1 MTWVTTCCALRHQPS
16 IWCAMRYTALDSRL
30 PLHTTRGAEMPKILT
45 IPRRI
50 STGSM
55 RQLWL
60 FLREPQ
66 REWRNT
72 RQGPAFRPE

>member
-30 PLHTTRGAEMPKILT
+30 PLHTTRGAEMLN
-45 IPRRI
+45 IPRSI
-50 STGSM
+50 SAGSL
-55 RQLWL
+55 RRVSL

-72 RQGPAFRPE
+72 RQSPAFRPE